1 MTCIFKRFF
10 STESQDGTRQ
20 ENRLRLTPQCHLAI
34 ALKNKLHQLSSSV
47 MGVPVDPCYRPP
59 SFSSGELLGVEYLYG
74 ENVSTLSLDVDKEI
88 DEGIGDLLN
97 PC

>member
-1 MTCIFKRFF
+1 
-10 STESQDGTRQ
+10 
-20 ENRLRLTPQCHLAI
+20 
-34 ALKNKLHQLSSSV
+34 

-88 DEGIGDLLN
+88 DEGIREEETFLTPAEAEDLDPELN
-97 PC
+97 ITCGSFVIRYDFWCMRFLQQ